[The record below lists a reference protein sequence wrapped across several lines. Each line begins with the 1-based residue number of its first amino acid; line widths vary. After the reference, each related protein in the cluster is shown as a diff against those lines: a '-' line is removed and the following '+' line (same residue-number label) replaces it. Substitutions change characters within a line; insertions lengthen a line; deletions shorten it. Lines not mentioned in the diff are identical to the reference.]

1 MSYLDSL
8 VQIEIPNIAPF
19 WKRIL
24 SGIVDFTIIWGFYFT
39 FYILTRNEMSYLRF
53 MTFIFC
59 QVYFFIFYSK
69 LNQTIGDMIFKIKSI
84 FIEDNITS
92 KNKYFFIRSLYK
104 SALFVPLFNLFYLFI
119 FYGITIIANIQ
130 LMKNPT
136 MKKNKILVWDILS
149 EMVVVEE
156 LK

>member
-53 MTFIFC
+53 M
-59 QVYFFIFYSK
+59 
-69 LNQTIGDMIFKIKSI
+69 I
-84 FIEDNITS
+84 FI
-92 KNKYFFIRSLYK
+92 
-104 SALFVPLFNLFYLFI
+104 
-119 FYGITIIANIQ
+119 
-130 LMKNPT
+130 
-136 MKKNKILVWDILS
+136 
-149 EMVVVEE
+149 
-156 LK
+156 LKHKHFRN